1 MSSRA
6 LSSHWQQSQECHD
19 GMINSLYDTN
29 VSNLDLQYDESIVS
43 QANKN
48 FVERK

>member
-1 MSSRA
+1 
-6 LSSHWQQSQECHD
+6 
-19 GMINSLYDTN
+19 LYDTN

-48 FVERK
+48 FVERKWQFFPSQGNFNNIHATNWFIKY